1 MESAIREFEVPFT
14 IIRPNYFI
22 QNDATLKDPL
32 LKTGVYPAPLGN
44 AGISVVDIR
53 DIAEATAIV
62 LTSDEHDGNT
72 YNLNRSSSRKR
83 RKAG

>member
-1 MESAIREFEVPFT
+1 MVKTTLPNFASKLAMESAIREFEVPFT

-32 LKTGVYPAPLGN
+32 QKTGIYPAPLGN

-53 DIAEATAIV
+53 DIG
-62 LTSDEHDGNT
+62 SNG
-72 YNLNRSSSRKR
+72 NRSDFGRTR
-83 RKAG
+83 WQHL